1 MTHLVSVAQLLHLQ
15 RSAEHGAGPAVRLLD
30 VRWRLDRPEGRP
42 EYVRSHLPGAVY
54 VDLEHEL
61 ARRGQ
66 PEDGRHPLPES
77 VDLERAARGW
87 GLSDGDIVVG
97 YDDNR
102 SVPAARLW
110 WLLRRSGIDA
120 RVLDGGI
127 RAWVGEGLPVETG
140 DVRPAAGNVS
150 LHHDDDVS
158 LNHDG
163 VSLNHDSAFDVLEIE
178 ELGDFIEH
186 GVLLDVRTP
195 EQYNGTR
202 TAGAPVAGHIP
213 GAVNLPAMVAVASD
227 GRLQHPDVLR
237 RIFASAGVDA
247 DTAVGV
253 YCSSGVAA
261 MHSVLALEHA
271 GIRARVYPG
280 SWSQWSN
287 TRGKPVAV
295 GILPSGRLTT
305 V

>member
-15 RSAEHGAGPAVRLLD
+15 RSAEHGTGRAVRLLD

-54 VDLEHEL
+54 VDLEREL

-66 PEDGRHPLPES
+66 PEDGRHPLP
-77 VDLERAARGW
+77 VQNDLERAARTW
-87 GLSDGDIVVG
+87 GLNDGDIVVG

-110 WLLRRSGIDA
+110 WLLRRAGVNA
-120 RVLDGGI
+120 KVLDGGLG
-127 RAWVGEGLPVETG
+127 AWKAEGLPVESG
-140 DVRPAAGNVS
+140 DVRPAPGTVTLGEDA
-150 LHHDDDVS
+150 
-158 LNHDG
+158 
-163 VSLNHDSAFDVLEIE
+163 AFDALELDQIDVFV
-178 ELGDFIEH
+178 GR

-202 TAGAPVAGHIP
+202 TAGAPIAGHIP
-213 GAVNLPAMVAVASD
+213 GAVNLPAMATVASD

-247 DTAVGV
+247 ETEVGV

-261 MHSVLALEHA
+261 MHSALALEHA
-271 GIRARVYPG
+271 GIRARVYAG

-287 TRGKPVAV
+287 TRGRSVAV
-295 GILPSGRLTT
+295 GILPSGRVTT

>member
-15 RSAEHGAGPAVRLLD
+15 GSAEHRTGPAVRLLD

-54 VDLEHEL
+54 VDLEREL
-61 ARRGQ
+61 AQRGQ
-66 PEDGRHPLPES
+66 PEDGRHPLPDS
-77 VDLERAARGW
+77 AALERAARGW
-87 GLSDGDIVVG
+87 GLNDGDIVVG

-127 RAWVGEGLPVETG
+127 RAWAAEGLPVETG
-140 DVRPAAGNVS
+140 DVRPAVGNVS
-150 LHHDDDVS
+150 FADDA
-158 LNHDG
+158 
-163 VSLNHDSAFDVLEIE
+163 AFDQLRIDDIDAF
-178 ELGDFIEH
+178 LEH
-186 GVLLDVRTP
+186 GILLDVRSP

-202 TAGAPVAGHIP
+202 TASSPVAGHIP
-213 GAVNLPAMVAVASD
+213 GAVNLPAMASVSSD
-227 GRLQHPDVLR
+227 GRLQNPDALR
-237 RIFASAGVDA
+237 RIFATAGI
-247 DTAVGV
+247 DTATDVAV

-261 MHSVLALEHA
+261 MHSALALEHA
-271 GIRARVYPG
+271 GIRARVYVG

-287 TRGKPVAV
+287 TRGKPVAL
-295 GILPSGRLTT
+295 GILPAGRLTT

>member
-1 MTHLVSVAQLLHLQ
+1 MSHLISVAQLLHLQ
-15 RSAEHGAGPAVRLLD
+15 RLAEHRTGPPVRLLD

-42 EYVRSHLPGAVY
+42 EYVRAHLPGAVY
-54 VDLEHEL
+54 VDLEREL

-66 PEDGRHPLPES
+66 PQDGRLPVPPLA
-77 VDLERAARGW
+77 DLQHAARSW
-87 GLSDGDIVVG
+87 GVDDGDIVVA

-110 WLLRRSGIDA
+110 WLLRCSGVDV

-127 RAWVGEGLPVETG
+127 RAWVAEGLPLAHG
-140 DVRPAAGNVS
+140 DVLPASGGVT
-150 LHHDDDVS
+150 LTRDDGRGTVTIDEI
-158 LNHDG
+158 DR
-163 VSLNHDSAFDVLEIE
+163 VL
-178 ELGDFIEH
+178 DT

-195 EQYNGTR
+195 EQYS
-202 TAGAPVAGHIP
+202 GAHVSSDPVGGHIP
-213 GAVNLPAMVAVASD
+213 GAVNLPAMATIGGE
-227 GRLQHPDVLR
+227 GRFHQREVLQ
-237 RIFASAGVDA
+237 RIFAAAGVDTGTEVA
-247 DTAVGV
+247 V

-261 MHSVLALEHA
+261 MHTALALEHA

-287 TRGKPVAV
+287 TRGRPVAV
-295 GILPSGRLTT
+295 GILPAGRVTT

>member
-1 MTHLVSVAQLLHLQ
+1 MSHLVSAAQLIHLQ
-15 RSAEHGAGPAVRLLD
+15 RAAEHGTGPAVRLLD

-42 EYVRSHLPGAVY
+42 DYVRAHLPGAVY

-61 ARRGQ
+61 AHRRE
-66 PEDGRHPLPES
+66 PRDGRHPLPAID
-77 VDLERAARGW
+77 DLERAARSW
-87 GLSDGDIVVG
+87 GLNDEDIVVG

-110 WLLRRSGIDA
+110 WLLRRAGIDA
-120 RVLDGGI
+120 RVLDGGV
-127 RAWVGEGLPVETG
+127 RAWASEGLPLEEG
-140 DVRPAAGNVS
+140 DVRPAPGGIS
-150 LHHDDDVS
+150 LV
-158 LNHDG
+158 G
-163 VSLNHDSAFDVLEIE
+163 IDSGADAEYEALTITQVDEIAE
-178 ELGDFIEH
+178 R

-195 EQYNGTR
+195 EQYSGAHLGTD
-202 TAGAPVAGHIP
+202 PVGGHVP
-213 GAVNLPAMVAVASD
+213 GAVNLPAMATVGGD

-237 RIFASAGVDA
+237 RIFATAGITA
-247 DTAVGV
+247 DSDVAV

-261 MHSVLALEHA
+261 MHSVLALAHA

-287 TRGKPVAV
+287 TRGKRVAV
-295 GILPSGRLTT
+295 GILPAGPVTT